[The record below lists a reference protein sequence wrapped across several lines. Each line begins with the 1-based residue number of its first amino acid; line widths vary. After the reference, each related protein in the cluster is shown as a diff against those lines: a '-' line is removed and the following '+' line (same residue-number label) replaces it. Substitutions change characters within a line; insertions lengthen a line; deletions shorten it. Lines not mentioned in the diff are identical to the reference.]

1 VTEPTIV
8 VVRDQ
13 DAAADAAAEH
23 IGRVLADTV
32 EARGRADW
40 ATTGGSTPAHVYRR
54 LVAPPLRDAVPWSEV
69 SVWWGDDRYV
79 PRDHPESN
87 VKAFDDIM
95 LGIAAGEAGTAGGDG
110 PGVPLSLDHL
120 HPFPVAEAIGHAQGA
135 AWCAARLA
143 EDLQTAGLDQ
153 VDGWP
158 VFDLFFVG
166 IGRDGHL
173 LSAFPG
179 SDALD
184 SPDLA
189 LEVPAP
195 THIGPHIERVTLNP
209 AVIGV
214 ARDVLVV
221 VLGADK
227 AAAIAGIFGPDRDP
241 RRWPGQLAR
250 REGATWILD
259 EAAAAGLPR

>member
-1 VTEPTIV
+1 MTEPTLV
-8 VVRDQ
+8 VTADRDE
-13 DAAADAAAEH
+13 AARVAAEH
-23 IGRVLADTV
+23 IAGVLADTV
-32 EARGRADW
+32 AARGRVDW
-40 ATTGGSTPAHVYRR
+40 ATTGGSTPAYVYRR
-54 LVAPPLRDAVPWSEV
+54 LVAPPLRDAVPWADV
-69 SVWWGDDRYV
+69 RVWWGDDRYV

-95 LGIAAGEAGTAGGDG
+95 LGVAAGEAGTAGGDR

-120 HPFPVAEAIGHAQGA
+120 HPFPTAESIGHAEGA
-135 AWCAARLA
+135 AWCAEQLA
-143 EDLQTAGLDQ
+143 EELQTAGLDQ

-158 VFDLFFVG
+158 VFDLIFLG
-166 IGRDGHL
+166 IGADGHL

-179 SDALD
+179 STELD

-189 LEVPAP
+189 LAVPAP
-195 THIGPHIERVTLNP
+195 THIGPHIDRVTLNP

-221 VLGADK
+221 VLGSDK
-227 AAAIAGIFGPDRDP
+227 AAAISGIFGPDRDP

-250 REGATWILD
+250 RSGATWILD